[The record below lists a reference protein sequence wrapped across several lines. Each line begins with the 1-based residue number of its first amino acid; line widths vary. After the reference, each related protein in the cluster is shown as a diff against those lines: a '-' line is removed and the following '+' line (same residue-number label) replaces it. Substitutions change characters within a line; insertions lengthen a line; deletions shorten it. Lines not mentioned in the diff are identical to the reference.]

1 MNRKTIWLYIF
12 FTAAFVNLY
21 ANIFPNQLLS
31 YISKPLLM
39 IALGFHFWSNRK
51 QNSYTNLILLG
62 LFFAFLGDTFLML
75 RFGETNQE
83 LFFLLGLGSF
93 LITQLCYFLAF
104 WKYAGSNGFLK
115 KQPWVVLPFLIYFV
129 WNTYNLWY
137 DMPTAFRLPVMVY
150 SGVITMMAVSC
161 FNLYKAIPQ
170 IPFQY
175 LLIGVLLF
183 VISDSLIGISQF
195 KKAAIPYTGFLI
207 MSTYIAAQYLIV
219 KGSLLLEGKE

>member
-1 MNRKTIWLYIF
+1 MSKKNSWLYLF
-12 FTAAFVNLY
+12 FLAAFVNLY
-21 ANIFPNQLLS
+21 ANIFSNQLLS
-31 YISKPLLM
+31 YISKPMLM
-39 IALGFHFWSNRK
+39 ISLGFHFWNNRK
-51 QNSYTNLILLG
+51 QNRYTNLILAG

-75 RFGETNQE
+75 RFGGTNEE

-93 LITQLCYFLAF
+93 LITQLCYFIAF
-104 WKYAGSNGFLK
+104 WTYAGSNGFLRK
-115 KQPWVVLPFLIYFV
+115 KPWIVLPFLIYFV

-161 FNLYKAIPQ
+161 FNLYKTIPK

-175 LLIGVLLF
+175 LLTGVLLF

-219 KGSLLLEGKE
+219 SGSLLLEIED

>member
-1 MNRKTIWLYIF
+1 MNTKNTWLYLF

-21 ANIFPNQLLS
+21 AEIFPNQLLS

-39 IALGFHFWSNRK
+39 ISLGFHFWNNRQ
-51 QNSYTNLILLG
+51 QNQYTNLILTG

-75 RFGETNQE
+75 RFGETNQQ

-93 LITQLCYFLAF
+93 LVTQLCYFIAF
-104 WKYAGSNGFLK
+104 WTYAGGDGFLK
-115 KQPWVVLPFLIYFV
+115 KQPWIGFLFLLYFV
-129 WNTYNLWY
+129 GNTYNLWY
-137 DMPTAFRLPVMVY
+137 DMPTAFRLPVLVY

-161 FNLYKAIPQ
+161 FNLYKAIPRN
-170 IPFQY
+170 PFQY
-175 LLIGVLLF
+175 LMVGVLLF

-195 KKAAIPYTGFLI
+195 KKMAIPYTGFLI

-219 KGSLLLEGKE
+219 KGSLLLEGEI

>member
-1 MNRKTIWLYIF
+1 MNTKNTWLYLF
-12 FTAAFVNLY
+12 FAAAFVNLY

-39 IALGFHFWSNRK
+39 ISLGFHFWNNRK
-51 QNSYTNLILLG
+51 QNRYTTLILVG

-75 RFGETNQE
+75 RFDGANQE

-93 LITQLCYFLAF
+93 LVTQLCYFIAF
-104 WKYAGSNGFLK
+104 WKYAGRNGFLR
-115 KQPWVVLPFLIYFV
+115 KQAWVALPFLLYFI

-150 SGVITMMAVSC
+150 SGVITMMALSC
-161 FNLYKAIPQ
+161 FNLYKAIPK

-175 LLIGVLLF
+175 LFIGVLLF

-195 KKAAIPYTGFLI
+195 KKATIPYTGFLI
-207 MSTYIAAQYLIV
+207 MATYIAAQYLIV
-219 KGSLLLEGKE
+219 KGSLLLEGEI